1 MKGQNNRSSL
11 FEGRPHLHHFATEQD
26 VAEEF
31 YELLSEAKQLYLQ
44 EVKTTANDIAATW
57 MTL

>member
-31 YELLSEAKQLYLQ
+31 YELLRSKGAFIF
-44 EVKTTANDIAATW
+44 KTS
-57 MTL
+57 